1 MHSYEARGIRHSH
14 RNTALQKSEEVALN
28 VDVQRTPIIGRGGT
42 TIFLLGRG
50 GGAPTTI
57 ESLQGG
63 SKAGNFCVVF

>member
-42 TIFLLGRG
+42 TIFLLG

-57 ESLQGG
+57 ESFQGG
-63 SKAGNFCVVF
+63 SKAGNFCVAF